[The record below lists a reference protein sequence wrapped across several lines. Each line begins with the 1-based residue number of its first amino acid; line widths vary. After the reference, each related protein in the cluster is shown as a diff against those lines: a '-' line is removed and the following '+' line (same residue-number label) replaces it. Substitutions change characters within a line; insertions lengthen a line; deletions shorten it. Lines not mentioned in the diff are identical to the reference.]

1 MSIALLWMVLLL
13 VANGFFVAAEFAY
26 IAARRNVL
34 EQRSGRSAAV
44 AVGLSRD
51 LSLSLAAA
59 QLGITMATLLLG
71 AVAEP
76 AVAALLE
83 PALGLL
89 PLSENGVHTVA
100 LVISVTIVV
109 YLHMVIGEMAPKNI
123 AISAPERSAVVL
135 AMPFRAFS
143 VVLRP
148 CIALLNGMGN
158 AVLRLF
164 GVQPADRLEVGHSA
178 ENLAMI
184 IAAGH
189 REGVIEDFAH
199 RLLTGAIVF
208 TERDAAETMVPR
220 PDVVAVSAAAT
231 ARDVERMMVESGHS
245 RIVVHRG
252 DLDDVVGFVHIK
264 DLLDIDDDAADRPLD
279 PAVIRPMPVVP
290 ESAPVQGVLVEMQ
303 RTRSHIALVVDEHGS
318 SAGIITLE
326 DIAEEL
332 VGDIRDEHDPRSS
345 EIRKVAG
352 GFVVAGGVRPDHL
365 RELGVAIPAGEYDTV
380 GGFLMNRL
388 GRVPDV
394 GDEVDEAGATL
405 RVRRMA
411 GRRIAEIEVTPAPPE
426 PGAEGEDE

>member
-1 MSIALLWMVLLL
+1 
-13 VANGFFVAAEFAY
+13 
-26 IAARRNVL
+26 
-34 EQRSGRSAAV
+34 
-44 AVGLSRD
+44 
-51 LSLSLAAA
+51 
-59 QLGITMATLLLG
+59 
-71 AVAEP
+71 
-76 AVAALLE
+76 
-83 PALGLL
+83 
-89 PLSENGVHTVA
+89 
-100 LVISVTIVV
+100 
-109 YLHMVIGEMAPKNI
+109 
-123 AISAPERSAVVL
+123 
-135 AMPFRAFS
+135 
-143 VVLRP
+143 
-148 CIALLNGMGN
+148 
-158 AVLRLF
+158 
-164 GVQPADRLEVGHSA
+164 
-178 ENLAMI
+178 
-184 IAAGH
+184 
-189 REGVIEDFAH
+189 VIEDFAH